1 MRFGTAVHAVLEQ
14 RYRGSEDAPRTA
26 AALLGEDH
34 PCYVS
39 LQQAG
44 WMSPAGKC
52 AVAGLGY
59 LPQPHGCFAVYPE
72 QPAVL
77 PGDPPIAGTRDLL
90 AHLRPAERDRL
101 GLRDDWL
108 CVDYKTSSAPK
119 WFARSARDLKRDAQ
133 GIIYPLSAMLDHGL
147 DRIACRW
154 LYLPSKPPHHG
165 AQPTDFFQKKGAALD
180 RSVAD
185 LRTRGKRI
193 LTIVSDPMQATRDPS
208 ACRSYGR
215 LCPHHSSLGGPCNPK
230 EPMAESLAER
240 IARVRAEQAGT
251 AAPAAEPP
259 PAEEPKKRGRPRKAA
274 EPASDP
280 IEADTP
286 MPPAAEASVKYMVEL
301 PLETQLRT
309 PLTGTVERLQKTDD
323 AATLVCIRVPMT
335 GVFPI
340 ALGQEVEIV

>member
-14 RYRGSEDAPRTA
+14 RYCGSEDAPRSA

-34 PCYVS
+34 PCYAS
-39 LQQAG
+39 LRQAG

-59 LPQPHGCFAVYPE
+59 LPQPDGCFAVYPE

-108 CVDYKTSSAPK
+108 CVDYKTSSAPQ

-133 GIIYPLSAMLDHGL
+133 GIIYPLSAMLDHDL
-147 DRIACRW
+147 ERIACRW

-165 AQPTDFFQKKGAALD
+165 AVPTDFFQKKGPALD
-180 RSVAD
+180 RAVQD
-185 LRTRGKRI
+185 LRTRGRRI

-215 LCPHHSSLGGPCNPK
+215 LCPHHVSAGGPCNPG
-230 EPMAESLAER
+230 EQMAESLAER
-240 IARVRAEQAGT
+240 IARVRAEKEAG
-251 AAPAAEPP
+251 AQAPAAAEPVQE
-259 PAEEPKKRGRPRKAA
+259 PAEAPKKPRGRPRKV
-274 EPASDP
+274 EP
-280 IEADTP
+280 IETE
-286 MPPAAEASVKYMVEL
+286 MPPAAEPANDNG
-301 PLETQLRT
+301 TALRT
-309 PLTGTVERLQKTDD
+309 PLSGTVERLQKTDD
-323 AATLVCIRVPMT
+323 AAVLVTVRVPAT

-340 ALGQEVEIV
+340 ALGADVEIV